1 MNIYDIAEKCG
12 VSIATVSRVLNN
24 NPNVSAAT
32 RERILA
38 VIQEANYTPSQ
49 LARNLGNGVSSAS
62 APATST
68 AAPMDAVGVLCN
80 HLTDARNAAVV
91 AAVERHLRLQGKAVL
106 LRSCD
111 HNTEAEALSSL
122 AGVTQAIVYVG
133 PQARPESADP
143 IVTTAATTPILL
155 VDGHVDAPGVR
166 SVRADVRGAVAECIQ
181 QILRRQRRRILLLV
195 GGRTCACAE
204 MVGGYEDAYTASGLT
219 IDPELVI
226 AVENTPEQVN
236 TCLKKLLISR
246 VTFDAVL
253 CTDSV
258 LALSAQKA
266 LQRTGLNLPLIG
278 LSDSLAARC
287 SSPALTCADCAI
299 DALCDAVCHSLDNL
313 LSGAPADSVLVPT
326 HLNERDTFRNA

>member
-49 LARNLGNGVSSAS
+49 LARNLGNGA
-62 APATST
+62 APAPVATA
-68 AAPMDAVGVLCN
+68 AAPMDAVGVLCAD
-80 HLTDARNAAVV
+80 LIDARNAAVV
-91 AAVERHLRLQGKAVL
+91 AAVERHLRQQGKMVL

-111 HNTEAEALSSL
+111 HNNEAEVLTSL
-122 AGVTQAIVYVG
+122 AGVAQAIVYVG
-133 PQARPESADP
+133 PQARPADNDP
-143 IVTTAATTPILL
+143 IVATAATTPILL
-155 VDGHVDAPGVR
+155 VDGHVDASGVC
-166 SVRADVRGAVAECIQ
+166 SVRADVRSAVAECIQ

-204 MVGGYEDAYTASGLT
+204 MVGGYEDAHTAAGLP

-236 TCLKKLLISR
+236 TCVKKLLISR

-287 SSPALTCADCAI
+287 SSPALTCADCAM
-299 DALCDAVCHSLDNL
+299 DALCDAVCKSLDSL
-313 LSGAPADSVLVPT
+313 LAGAPAESVLIPT

>member
-38 VIQEANYTPSQ
+38 VIAEENYTPSQ
-49 LARNLGNGVSSAS
+49 LARNLGNGA
-62 APATST
+62 APAATS
-68 AAPMDAVGVLCN
+68 AAPLSAVGVLCPQ
-80 HLTDARNAAVV
+80 LTDARNATVV
-91 AAVERHLRLQGKAVL
+91 AAIEAHLRAKGKSVL
-106 LRSCD
+106 LCGCD
-111 HNTEAEALSSL
+111 HNGEAAALSALS
-122 AGVTQAIVYVG
+122 GKVEAIVYVD
-133 PQARPESADP
+133 PQDRPSANDP
-143 IVTTAATTPILL
+143 IVATAATTPVLL
-155 VDGHVDAPGVR
+155 VDGYVNAPRV
-166 SVRADVRGAVAECIQ
+166 SCVRADMRGAVVELIQ

-195 GGRTCACAE
+195 GDRSCASAE
-204 MVGGYEDAYTASGLT
+204 MVGGYEDAYAAAGLT

-226 AVENTPEQVN
+226 AVDNTPEQVN

-287 SSPALTCADCAI
+287 SSPALTCTDCDM
-299 DALCDAVCHSLDNL
+299 DALCAAVCRGLDNL
-313 LSGAPADSVLVPT
+313 LAGAPGEDTLVPT